1 MMRRGP
7 ETGVSCPQPGK
18 AKDCQQ
24 LPGAGRG
31 RKECPLEPSE
41 GVWPCRRLD
50 FVREPLEL
58 QENTFLF

>member
-41 GVWPCRRLD
+41 ECGPADASVLY
-50 FVREPLEL
+50 VSL
-58 QENTFLF
+58 